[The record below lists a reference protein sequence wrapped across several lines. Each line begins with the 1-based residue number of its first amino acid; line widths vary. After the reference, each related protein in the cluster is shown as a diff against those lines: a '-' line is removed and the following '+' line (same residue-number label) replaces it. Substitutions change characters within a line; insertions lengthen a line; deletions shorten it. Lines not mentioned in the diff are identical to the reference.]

1 MNVSEIRHLYAYT
14 EWANALVLD
23 AAENLS
29 SEQLLLDVHISHKSI
44 LGTLAHIASAEWI
57 WLERWHGVS
66 PVGVEAL
73 AQWTEEQCGNL
84 QQLREKWQP
93 IINKRH
99 GYLERLNDADLPKPL
114 SFKRIHG
121 EAYAFPLVQQLQ
133 HVVNHATL
141 HRGQVVGMIRQLGI
155 APPAT
160 DLLMYVMAQSK
171 VASG

>member
-1 MNVSEIRHLYAYT
+1 L
-14 EWANALVLD
+14 
-23 AAENLS
+23 
-29 SEQLLLDVHISHKSI
+29 
-44 LGTLAHIASAEWI
+44 AEWT
-57 WLERWHGVS
+57 V
-66 PVGVEAL
+66 
-73 AQWTEEQCGNL
+73 EQCGNL

-93 IINKRH
+93 ILDKRH
-99 GYLERLNDADLPKPL
+99 GYLERLNDADLPKPVG
-114 SFKRIHG
+114 FKRING

-171 VASG
+171 AASG